1 MIRINLLRE
10 GRGAKR
16 GGVSLPSIAAA
27 APSEG
32 APPWGIFAT
41 ILLIAVLA
49 TLGYGAWLMMEN
61 HNLAQQI
68 SRQREELK
76 KYEGARE
83 KVKELEQKKKE
94 YSAKVD
100 QIKEL
105 KDQQSL
111 PVKLMNRLVEVLPE
125 GAWYTSAKQDP
136 HGVTIEGRA
145 RSIKTISSLYDNMVG
160 MKEFSNVQLGNVR
173 QESSATEQVYS
184 YKLTANYKPVPD
196 QQQGQAAQPAKNSGP
211 SGK

>member
-1 MIRINLLRE
+1 M
-10 GRGAKR
+10 
-16 GGVSLPSIAAA
+16 AAA
-27 APSEG
+27 APAEG

-41 ILLIAVLA
+41 ILLITVLA

-68 SRQREELK
+68 ARQREELK

-105 KDQQSL
+105 KDKQSL

-125 GAWYTSAKQDP
+125 GAWYTSAKQSSN
-136 HGVTIEGRA
+136 GIILQGRA
-145 RSIKTISSLYDNMVG
+145 RSIKTISSLYDNMVD
-160 MKEFSNVQLGNVR
+160 MKEFSSVQLGDVR
-173 QESSATEQVYS
+173 QESGQGEQVYS
-184 YKLTANYKPVPD
+184 YKLSANYKPEPD
-196 QQQGQAAQPAKNSGP
+196 QPQPGQAAQPAKTTGNSGN
-211 SGK
+211 